1 MDVNAMSQQ
10 QQKKKKEK
18 RCFTFHICCYLL
30 STYYM
35 EGIGLAAV
43 DTKMDK
49 AQPLTFND

>member
-1 MDVNAMSQQ
+1 MDVNAISQQ
-10 QQKKKKEK
+10 QQKKKGK
-18 RCFTFHICCYLL
+18 RCFTFQICCYLL

-49 AQPLTFND
+49 A